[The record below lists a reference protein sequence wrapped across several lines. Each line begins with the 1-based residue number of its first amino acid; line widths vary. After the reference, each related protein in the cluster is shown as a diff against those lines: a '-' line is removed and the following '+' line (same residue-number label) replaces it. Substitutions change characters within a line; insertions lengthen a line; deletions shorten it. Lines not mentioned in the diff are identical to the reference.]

1 MGLSA
6 PLFRG
11 NYLKEGLMLRRAMKR
26 LARLRRPMKTLL
38 LATVLL
44 VSSVVLAAEPPAPD
58 PAIEML
64 KQQIVS
70 LDKDLRIYELS
81 YELAKQQR
89 EKLVAELERKMP
101 KPESKR

>member
-1 MGLSA
+1 
-6 PLFRG
+6 
-11 NYLKEGLMLRRAMKR
+11 MKS
-26 LARLRRPMKTLL
+26 LARLRRTVI
-38 LATVLL
+38 LAAVLL
-44 VSSVVLAAEPPAPD
+44 VSSAALAAELPATD